1 MLPGAMLPGRM
12 IRQCTEVDTFVINNG
27 VDSYQKTFQPMNTVE
42 ELLQDENMSKWNSEH
57 EERFGPSINDNLI
70 AKFIE
75 HWGVDQYKVWCA
87 RESTYDLI
95 ISNPLFA
102 LAQQKYL
109 EKHKDES
116 NEIPVGIQGYNGIRE
131 YNLSQ
136 DPFRREFR
144 DHKGVPVPEPPTYPT
159 ITHPFGDQYELYIKE
174 NGIINYMIKVTS
186 TIPLETL
193 LNRQVIAMWQKCYIN
208 KLEQEKHL
216 F

>member
-1 MLPGAMLPGRM
+1 MISGAMLPGAM
-12 IRQCTEVDTFVINNG
+12 IRQCTEVDTFVMNNG

-42 ELLQDENMSKWNSEH
+42 ELLQDENISKWNNEYDR
-57 EERFGPSINDNLI
+57 RFGPSINDNLI

-87 RESTYDLI
+87 RDSTYQLI

-102 LAQQKYL
+102 LAQKKYL
-109 EKHKDES
+109 DKQS
-116 NEIPVGIQGYNGIRE
+116 SIEIPVGIRG

-136 DPFRREFR
+136 NPFRREFR
-144 DHKGVPVPEPPTYPT
+144 DHNGVAVPEPPTYPT
-159 ITHPFGDQYELYIKE
+159 ISEPFGDEYESYIKE

-186 TIPLETL
+186 SLPLETL

-208 KLEQEKHL
+208 KLEEDKHL